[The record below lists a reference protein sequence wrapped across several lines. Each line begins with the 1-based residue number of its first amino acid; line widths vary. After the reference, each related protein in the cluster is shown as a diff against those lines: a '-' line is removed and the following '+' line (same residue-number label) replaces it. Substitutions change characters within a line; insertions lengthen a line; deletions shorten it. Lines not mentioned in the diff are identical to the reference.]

1 MRDKLYAY
9 AIVDDFLEKI
19 NNPNIEPPTLFKGRG
34 KHPKAG
40 IIKPRITPEEVT
52 INVAND
58 APIPRCDVPG
68 HSWGDVVC
76 KTDSTWLCSYKNQ
89 QVNSSSSHK
98 YVFLAPNSKWKAYKD
113 RKKYEKARMLKN
125 SIDRIRES
133 YMKMMG
139 DKDLKNKQL
148 GTATYIIDKLAL
160 RVGNDKD

>member
-1 MRDKLYAY
+1 MERFRKELPEVNDFDKFDFSVIQLDQLREKEDKKNIPPEVKKKAKLEKEMRDKLYAY

-76 KTDSTWLCSYKNQ
+76 KTDSTWLCSYKN
-89 QVNSSSSHK
+89 
-98 YVFLAPNSKWKAYKD
+98 
-113 RKKYEKARMLKN
+113 
-125 SIDRIRES
+125 
-133 YMKMMG
+133 
-139 DKDLKNKQL
+139 
-148 GTATYIIDKLAL
+148 
-160 RVGNDKD
+160 